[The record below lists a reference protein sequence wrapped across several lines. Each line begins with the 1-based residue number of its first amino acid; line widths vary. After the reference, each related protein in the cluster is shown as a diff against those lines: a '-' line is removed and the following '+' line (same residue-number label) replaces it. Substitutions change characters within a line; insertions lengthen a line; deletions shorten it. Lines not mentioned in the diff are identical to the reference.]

1 MDNFDHGLDPAI
13 ARGEASSAH
22 TTLDSAARA
31 CPPHHALRC
40 WTVGTQWA
48 RPTLTVLA
56 TLATVGVLLLA
67 LVSLVQRRMIY
78 FPDRSTPRLPAD
90 AREAVFMTSDG
101 LRLTAWLVPPTGTD
115 RRTAVLV
122 MHGNAGHRGDR
133 IGLARAW
140 AAAGLTVL
148 LLDYRGYGGNPG
160 TPSEAGL
167 ARDARAGLAYLNS
180 IGFAPGTTVYFGES
194 LGAAVAAELATEY
207 PPKGLVLRSPFT
219 RLADMGA
226 HHYPVLPVR
235 WLLRDRFRVVD
246 NITRVTA
253 PTIVIYGSADTTVPP
268 EQSRMVADHAALATR
283 VVVVDRADH
292 NDPALS
298 RKPAIDAVIAL
309 A

>member
-1 MDNFDHGLDPAI
+1 
-13 ARGEASSAH
+13 
-22 TTLDSAARA
+22 
-31 CPPHHALRC
+31 
-40 WTVGTQWA
+40 
-48 RPTLTVLA
+48 VLA
-56 TLATVGVLLLA
+56 TFATVVVLVLA
-67 LVSLVQRRMIY
+67 LVWLVQRRLIY
-78 FPDRSTPRLPAD
+78 FPDPSTPRLPAD

-101 LRLTAWLVPPTGTD
+101 LRLSAWLVPPTGPD
-115 RRTAVLV
+115 RRVAVLV

-160 TPSEAGL
+160 SPSEAGL
-167 ARDARAGLAYLNS
+167 ARDARAGLAYLNG
-180 IGFAPGTTVYFGES
+180 IGLPQDATVYFGES
-194 LGAAVAAELATEY
+194 LGAAVATELATEC

-219 RLADMGA
+219 ELADVAA
-226 HHYPVLPVR
+226 HHYPALPVR

-246 NITRVTA
+246 HITRVTT

-268 EQSRMVADHAALATR
+268 AQSRLVADHAALATR

-292 NDPALS
+292 NYPALS
-298 RKPAIDAVIAL
+298 GKPVIDAVLSL